1 MFGSNQHRPELPCSH
16 APSHRNPRANIYSEA
31 FMLTSVSWSPFSSRV
46 QKVLGPSPSTRVCLQ
61 CILFSDSQVAKL
73 CRQKEN
79 KQDPRLFRFALIEIR
94 CLSGQLRMREFVL
107 FFFFFCEFFK
117 NHLKQ
122 QQVSQRL
129 ICNHHI
135 KDEATSSWV
144 PAGCRRWR
152 FNSAFF
158 SCCSVLFCFLFV
170 IKPDCREQIS
180 YGSLWIKVSLRS
192 GSGFSP
198 VFWGP
203 RTKWPSLRSA
213 ILSVCLWFQCLQS
226 VHE

>member
-16 APSHRNPRANIYSEA
+16 TPSHRNPRANIYSEA

-79 KQDPRLFRFALIEIR
+79 KQDPRLFRFALIDIR

-107 FFFFFCEFFK
+107 FFFVSLFFK
-117 NHLKQ
+117 NHLQQQ

-135 KDEATSSWV
+135 KDEQRPPGSL
-144 PAGCRRWR
+144 PAADAGGLTRL
-152 FNSAFF
+152 SLAAAQ
-158 SCCSVLFCFLFV
+158 FCFLFV

-180 YGSLWIKVSLRS
+180 YGSLSIKVSLRS

-203 RTKWPSLRSA
+203 RTK
-213 ILSVCLWFQCLQS
+213 
-226 VHE
+226 